1 MMMAGTGTFD
11 DCVSRPVL
19 EDSMMRSSRPILATV
34 LALLGSTPLQADSNG
49 IGGASSNAVAT
60 SASTVMLKG
69 TPTTT
74 ADNVDVF
81 YGGRW
86 RPYWRGYYHGSAGFA
101 PRPNFAYGPVV
112 YPRFFGYGIVRRP
125 FVGGAYAMPVS
136 GGAAMV
142 SGSNSPPVSDPLA
155 IEPSH
160 SPLVS
165 NYRFDGGHSPANGLL
180 PPQTVEPPI
189 AITSPSTN
197 RVLAAP
203 AARSVG
209 YLAYG
214 ETAEANRPTELVKR

>member
-1 MMMAGTGTFD
+1 
-11 DCVSRPVL
+11 
-19 EDSMMRSSRPILATV
+19 
-34 LALLGSTPLQADSNG
+34 
-49 IGGASSNAVAT
+49 
-60 SASTVMLKG
+60 
-69 TPTTT
+69 
-74 ADNVDVF
+74 
-81 YGGRW
+81 
-86 RPYWRGYYHGSAGFA
+86 
-101 PRPNFAYGPVV
+101 
-112 YPRFFGYGIVRRP
+112 
-125 FVGGAYAMPVS
+125 MPVS